1 MKKAFALSLC
11 AIMILTFTLV
21 ACSKNDD
28 DGEPTTAPKSTAQ
41 ASDLDNSGDEYGV
54 ETETVT
60 NDRGKAVTDK
70 KGNKVT
76 TDVAVVYKK
85 IKRAKHMPRRLIKM
99 VMPLL
104 KKAVSL

>member
-1 MKKAFALSLC
+1 ML
-11 AIMILTFTLV
+11 
-21 ACSKNDD
+21 SKNDD

-60 NDRGKAVTDK
+60 NDRGKLLRTKRAIRLQQMWMLYT
-70 KGNKVT
+70 
-76 TDVAVVYKK
+76 KK
-85 IKRAKHMPRRLIKM
+85 IKRAKHMPRKLIKM